1 MLKISSKDPEQE
13 KAYALLAFLTTLSEA
28 QSGFAGPDGLTVHPS
43 DHIYVV
49 GGAVRNFLLKKP
61 VKDIDIVIDAVAL
74 STDGIRR
81 DAEWLADMIVANSPA
96 DARIEKSDPNNFGV
110 ELLNVKGDWI
120 VNGVNLRGEDIEIAF
135 ARTETY
141 KDGGFKPDHVEK
153 ATIEEDSLRR
163 EFTVN
168 TLLWRFSDLADKG
181 PSEEIIID
189 PLGIGLRD
197 LKNNILDTP
206 MDPEQTFKDD
216 STRMMRVMKF
226 QFKYGFDVAPRVT
239 EALKANP
246 EYIRNAER
254 NVLAD
259 LLKHTIL
266 NQDSYIEAL
275 NEMKENLIL
284 GEVIKLLNEEE
295 VFRTSIMNWVHSKK
309 DLNFLFV
316 LLDYGFPIGDKI
328 SFLSEDEKRTFREN
342 IKNLSKVDQY
352 EYLRG
357 IKSPGNLIKDRGFF
371 MAFYNSVKELN
382 PDLSI
387 ANFNAN
393 YYQPVA
399 KEIILYT
406 PEIAFTPEA
415 LKERVR
421 DAVMTKLNM
430 LAPTEGGFINVR
442 LNKLAKYLENI
453 KEEKCANST
462 RLLKTSG
469 SKYEERLSAMVPQ
482 ASGDVFIF
490 DFDDTLFWTPEWF
503 NEVSL
508 DENNAA
514 VGVTSTYPMIFGKAI
529 SFVNK
534 LNSSPELYVRKTK
547 KGEVIPELIEKA
559 RTFLPLSLRKK
570 IVDIPALGKKNQVVF
585 VLTTGSGGEMSVVDY
600 KELFSSKHQ
609 RIFDT
614 RGKYYPNAV
623 IVSGDPN
630 FYKVPETLG
639 TVPNDE
645 IVAVYKEYAS
655 NSYVLTARETALGM
669 AEGVVNRLES
679 VGLPAPLKVFTRPG
693 GMSGSEYKGYVIGEF
708 ARQPNVT
715 SITFYDDNKR
725 YISGVRKIL
734 EERYP
739 AFAEKVTLNHVS
751 IEAKP

>member
-1 MLKISSKDPEQE
+1 MLKFSSSDKEQE
-13 KAYALLAFLTTLSEA
+13 KAYALLTFLTTLSED
-28 QSGFAGPDGLTVHPS
+28 QGGFVAPSKEFIKIS

-74 STDGIRR
+74 SADGTRR
-81 DAEWLADMIVANSPA
+81 DAEWLANIIVANSPEGA
-96 DARIEKSDPNNFGV
+96 NIEKSDPNSFGV
-110 ELLNVKGDWI
+110 ELLHVKGDWF

-153 ATIEEDSLRR
+153 ATIKEDSLRR

-168 TLLWRFSDLADKG
+168 TLLWRFSDLEESG

-189 PLGIGLRD
+189 PLGVGLRD
-197 LKNNILDTP
+197 LENNILDTP
-206 MDPEQTFKDD
+206 LDPEQTFKDD

-239 EALKANP
+239 EALKTNP

-254 NVLAD
+254 NVLAE
-259 LLKHTIL
+259 LLKYTIL
-266 NQDSYIEAL
+266 NQDNYIEAL

-284 GEVIKLLNEEE
+284 GEIIKLLNEEE
-295 VFRTSIMNWVHSKK
+295 AFRASIMSWVHEKK

-316 LLDYGFPIGDKI
+316 LLDYGFPIGDKV
-328 SFLSEDEKRTFREN
+328 SFLSEEEGRVFREN
-342 IKNLSKVDQY
+342 IKGLSKFDQY
-352 EYLRG
+352 EYLTG
-357 IKSPGNLIKDRGFF
+357 LKSPGNLIKDKSFF
-371 MAFYNSVKELN
+371 ITLYESARELS
-382 PDLSI
+382 PDLSR
-387 ANFNAN
+387 ADFNAN
-393 YYQPVA
+393 YYQPEA
-399 KEIILYT
+399 KEIILYDPKT
-406 PEIAFTPEA
+406 AFSPEA
-415 LKERVR
+415 LRERIR
-421 DAVMTKLNM
+421 EAVMIKLNT
-430 LAPTEGGFINVR
+430 LRPTEGNLINVR

-453 KEEKCANST
+453 KEETCANSA

-469 SKYEERLSAMVPQ
+469 SKYEEELSALVPK
-482 ASGDVFIF
+482 ANGDIYIF
-490 DFDDTLFWTPEWF
+490 DMDDTLFWTPDWVDQ
-503 NEVSL
+503 VSL

-514 VGVTSTYPMIFGKAI
+514 VGVSNAYPMIFGKAI
-529 SFVNK
+529 NFINK
-534 LNSSPELYVRKTK
+534 LNASPELYVRKNKDGTI
-547 KGEVIPELIEKA
+547 IPELIEKA

-570 IVDIPALGKKNQVVF
+570 IVDIPALGKKDQVIF
-585 VLTTGSGGEMSVVDY
+585 VLTAGSGGEMSAVDY

-609 RIFDT
+609 GFFDM
-614 RGKYYPNAV
+614 RGKYYPTAV

-639 TVPNDE
+639 TVPNEE
-645 IVAVYKEYAS
+645 ITAIYKEHALS
-655 NSYVLTARETALGM
+655 SYVLTAREAAPGM
-669 AEGVVNRLES
+669 SEGVIDRLTS
-679 VGLPAPLKVFTRPG
+679 VGLPEPLKVFTRPG

-708 ARQPNVT
+708 AHQPEVT

-725 YISGVRKIL
+725 YISGVKRIL

-739 AFAEKVTLNHVS
+739 AFAEKVILNHVS